1 MFLNGSCF
9 DTLHNKFREMRCC
22 SYVLY
27 ENCQKQLQ
35 GGALKQGVL
44 KNLAKFKGKHLCQS
58 FFSNKVEDL
67 RSATLLK
74 KRLRHR
80 CFHVNLTK
88 FLKTL
93 TLKNI

>member
-1 MFLNGSCF
+1 M
-9 DTLHNKFREMRCC
+9 EV
-22 SYVLY
+22 VLVLCTTSSGKRGAVATFVW
-27 ENCQKQLQ
+27 ELSEAAT

-58 FFSNKVEDL
+58 LFSNKVEDL

-93 TLKNI
+93 ILKNI